1 MRRTAFAVLL
11 LSVVFTVQ
19 AAEIKVAVG
28 LSLPPYVIQEK
39 NAGIELDIVSQALAE
54 SGATIKPVY
63 LPFSRVPVAFKQG
76 EVDAAITTNENS
88 GIQAAYSDSHVTYQN
103 FAISLTK
110 NKLTI
115 AKIEDLANH
124 SVVAFQNATQYL
136 GPRYKAMADANK
148 AYSEQAQQVKQN
160 LLLYTGRAEVV
171 VADRNIFRYFNAEAA
186 AQHVDVTQ
194 PVTYH
199 EIFPPTPYKVAF
211 RNAALRDA
219 FNAALKKMRADG
231 RYDAILKKY
240 Q

>member
-1 MRRTAFAVLL
+1 MRHALAALL
-11 LSVVFTVQ
+11 LLMMMVTAR

-54 SGATIKPVY
+54 SGTTIKPVY

-76 EVDAAITTNENS
+76 EVDAAITTNESS
-88 GIQAAYSDSHVTYQN
+88 GIQAAYSDSHIVYQN
-103 FAISLTK
+103 FAITLSK
-110 NKLTI
+110 NNLHI
-115 AKIEDLANH
+115 GKIDDLANH
-124 SVVAFQNATQYL
+124 SVVAFQSATQYL
-136 GPRYKAMADANK
+136 GPRFKAMADANK

-160 LLLYTGRAEVV
+160 LMLYSGRADIV

-186 AQHVDVTQ
+186 TQGVNVKQ

-231 RYDAILKKY
+231 RYEAILKKY